1 MAGNPMQRK
10 STGSF
15 ILGMVVMLL
24 IAAVVV
30 GLLYMKIKN
39 LQSKLQEY
47 QANEVTSDI
56 FVLNQDV
63 KAGQV
68 LESSMFSKKKIATAM
83 IPANATNDIIST
95 LGSYSLRDTSGNRIY
110 VGKEEK
116 NGTSYYFVKIN
127 NTDCKIYITNDQGKE
142 EVATNLTA
150 EDKAYYYE
158 GNNNNANNRR
168 DITVATNAVVAKV
181 AMTTNTVITSSL
193 VVRTDE
199 VQTNDVR
206 TQEYN
211 MLVLPTELAPED
223 YVDVRLMLPN
233 GQDFIVVSKKRV
245 SIPQTSDGTY
255 MADTITM
262 NLAEDE
268 TISMSSA
275 IVEAYKIN
283 GSKLY
288 VTKYTDPGI
297 QEKSIET
304 FIPTQE
310 IADLINSDPNIVA
323 TAREALK
330 ARYTQGLK
338 NVNTIKNGLE
348 RNDENVKTKTD
359 ESIQTTQQNRKQYL
373 ESLAVPAT
381 TSTSTTSTTNTTTK

>member
-1 MAGNPMQRK
+1 MTGNPMQRK

-24 IAAVVV
+24 IAVVVV
-30 GLLYMKIKN
+30 GLLYMKMKN
-39 LQSKLQEY
+39 LQDKLQKYE
-47 QANEVTSDI
+47 ANESTAKI
-56 FVLNQDV
+56 YVLNQDV

-68 LESSMFSKKKIATAM
+68 LESSMFSEKQIAKAM
-83 IPANATNDIIST
+83 IPENATTNIVST
-95 LGSYSLRDTSGNRIY
+95 LSSYSLRDTSGNRIY
-110 VGKEEK
+110 VGTDEK
-116 NGTSYYFVKIN
+116 NGGKYYFVKIN
-127 NTDCKIYITNDQGKE
+127 NTDCKIYIANDQGKE

-150 EDKAYYYE
+150 EDKAFYYE
-158 GNNNNANNRR
+158 GNNNNASNRR
-168 DITVATNAVVAKV
+168 DITVATDAVIAKV
-181 AMTTNTVITSSL
+181 AMTANTVITSSL

-211 MLVLPTELAPED
+211 MLVLPTELGPED

-245 SIPQTSDGTY
+245 GIPQTSDGTY

-268 TISMSSA
+268 TISMSAA

-283 GSKLY
+283 GSKIY

-310 IADLINSDPNIVA
+310 IAELINSDPNIVT

-330 ARYTQGLK
+330 ARYTTGLK
-338 NVNTIKNGLE
+338 NVNSVKNGLE
-348 RNDENVKTKTD
+348 RNDENVKTKID

-373 ESLAVPAT
+373 ESLTTPAT
-381 TSTSTTSTTNTTTK
+381 TSTTK

>member
-1 MAGNPMQRK
+1 MKIKEEFIMAGNPMQRK

-24 IAAVVV
+24 IAAVAV
-30 GLLYMKIKN
+30 GLLYMKMKN
-39 LQSKLQEY
+39 LQDKLQKYE
-47 QANEVTSDI
+47 ANESTAKI
-56 FVLNQDV
+56 YVLNQDV

-68 LESSMFSKKKIATAM
+68 LESSMFSEKQIAKAM
-83 IPANATNDIIST
+83 IPENATTNIVST
-95 LGSYSLRDTSGNRIY
+95 LSSYSLRDTSGNRIY
-110 VGKEEK
+110 VGTDEK
-116 NGTSYYFVKIN
+116 NKEKYYFVKIN
-127 NTDCKIYITNDQGKE
+127 NTDCKIYIANDQGKE

-150 EDKAYYYE
+150 EDKAFYYE
-158 GNNNNANNRR
+158 GNNNNASNRR
-168 DITVATNAVVAKV
+168 DITVATDAVIAKV
-181 AMTTNTVITSSL
+181 AMTANTVITSSL

-211 MLVLPTELAPED
+211 MLVLPTELGPED

-245 SIPQTSDGTY
+245 GIPQTSDGTY

-268 TISMSSA
+268 TISMSAA

-283 GSKLY
+283 GSKIY

-310 IADLINSDPNIVA
+310 IAELINSDPNIVT

-330 ARYTQGLK
+330 ARYTTGLK
-338 NVNTIKNGLE
+338 NVNSVKNGLE
-348 RNDENVKTKTD
+348 RNDENVKTKID

-373 ESLAVPAT
+373 ESLTTPAT
-381 TSTSTTSTTNTTTK
+381 TSTTK

>member
-1 MAGNPMQRK
+1 MTGNPMQRK

-24 IAAVVV
+24 IAVVVV
-30 GLLYMKIKN
+30 GLLYMKMKN
-39 LQSKLQEY
+39 LQDKLQKYE
-47 QANEVTSDI
+47 ANESTAKI
-56 FVLNQDV
+56 YVLNQDV

-68 LESSMFSKKKIATAM
+68 LESSMFSEKQIAKAM
-83 IPANATNDIIST
+83 IPENATTNIVST
-95 LGSYSLRDTSGNRIY
+95 LSSYSLRDTSGNRIY
-110 VGKEEK
+110 VGTDEK
-116 NGTSYYFVKIN
+116 NGGKYYFVKIN
-127 NTDCKIYITNDQGKE
+127 NTDWKIYIANDQGKE

-150 EDKAYYYE
+150 EDKAFYYE
-158 GNNNNANNRR
+158 GNNNNASNRR
-168 DITVATNAVVAKV
+168 DITVATDAVIAKV
-181 AMTTNTVITSSL
+181 AMTANTVITSSL

-211 MLVLPTELAPED
+211 MLVLPTELGPED

-245 SIPQTSDGTY
+245 GIPQTSDGTY

-268 TISMSSA
+268 TISMSAA

-283 GSKLY
+283 GSKIY

-310 IADLINSDPNIVA
+310 IAELINSDPNIVT

-330 ARYTQGLK
+330 ARYTTGLK
-338 NVNTIKNGLE
+338 NVNSVKNGLE

-373 ESLAVPAT
+373 ESLTTPAT
-381 TSTSTTSTTNTTTK
+381 TSTTSTTK

>member
-1 MAGNPMQRK
+1 MTGNPMQRK

-24 IAAVVV
+24 I
-30 GLLYMKIKN
+30 YMKMKN
-39 LQSKLQEY
+39 LQDKLQKYE
-47 QANEVTSDI
+47 ANESTAKI
-56 FVLNQDV
+56 YVLNQDV

-68 LESSMFSKKKIATAM
+68 LESSMFSEKQIAKAM
-83 IPANATNDIIST
+83 IPENATTNIVST
-95 LGSYSLRDTSGNRIY
+95 LSSYSLRDTSGNRIY
-110 VGKEEK
+110 VGTDEK
-116 NGTSYYFVKIN
+116 NGGKYYFVKIN
-127 NTDCKIYITNDQGKE
+127 NTDCKIYIANDQGKE

-150 EDKAYYYE
+150 EDKAFYYE
-158 GNNNNANNRR
+158 GNNNNASNRR
-168 DITVATNAVVAKV
+168 DITVATDAVIAKV
-181 AMTTNTVITSSL
+181 AMTANTVITSSL

-211 MLVLPTELAPED
+211 MLVLPTELGPED

-245 SIPQTSDGTY
+245 GIPQTSDGTY

-268 TISMSSA
+268 TISMSAA

-283 GSKLY
+283 GSKIY

-310 IADLINSDPNIVA
+310 IAELINSDPNIVT

-330 ARYTQGLK
+330 ARYTTGLK
-338 NVNTIKNGLE
+338 NVNSVKNGLE
-348 RNDENVKTKTD
+348 RNDENVKTKID

-373 ESLAVPAT
+373 ESLTTPAT
-381 TSTSTTSTTNTTTK
+381 TSTTSTTK

>member
-1 MAGNPMQRK
+1 MTGNPMQRK

-24 IAAVVV
+24 IAVVAV
-30 GLLYMKIKN
+30 GLLYMKMKN
-39 LQSKLQEY
+39 LQDKLQKYE
-47 QANEVTSDI
+47 ANESTANI
-56 FVLNQDV
+56 YVLNQDV

-68 LESSMFSKKKIATAM
+68 LESSMFSEKQIAKAM
-83 IPANATNDIIST
+83 IPENATTNIVST
-95 LGSYSLRDTSGNRIY
+95 LSSYSLRDTSGNRIY
-110 VGKEEK
+110 VGNDEK
-116 NGTSYYFVKIN
+116 NGGKYYFVKIN
-127 NTDCKIYITNDQGKE
+127 NTDCKIYIANDQGKE

-150 EDKAYYYE
+150 EDKAFYYE
-158 GNNNNANNRR
+158 GNNNNASNRR
-168 DITVATNAVVAKV
+168 DITVATDAVIAKV
-181 AMTTNTVITSSL
+181 AMTANTVITSSL

-211 MLVLPTELAPED
+211 MLVLPTELGPED

-245 SIPQTSDGTY
+245 GIPQTSDGTY

-268 TISMSSA
+268 TISMSAA

-283 GSKLY
+283 GSKIY

-310 IADLINSDPNIVA
+310 IAELINSDPNIVT

-330 ARYTQGLK
+330 ARYTTGLK
-338 NVNTIKNGLE
+338 NVNSVKNGLE
-348 RNDENVKTKTD
+348 RNDENVKTKID

-373 ESLAVPAT
+373 ESLTTPAT
-381 TSTSTTSTTNTTTK
+381 TSTTK

>member
-1 MAGNPMQRK
+1 
-10 STGSF
+10 
-15 ILGMVVMLL
+15 
-24 IAAVVV
+24 
-30 GLLYMKIKN
+30 
-39 LQSKLQEY
+39 
-47 QANEVTSDI
+47 
-56 FVLNQDV
+56 
-63 KAGQV
+63 
-68 LESSMFSKKKIATAM
+68 M
-83 IPANATNDIIST
+83 IPENATTNIVST
-95 LGSYSLRDTSGNRIY
+95 LSSYSLRDTSGNRIY
-110 VGKEEK
+110 VGTDEK
-116 NGTSYYFVKIN
+116 NKEKYYFVKIN
-127 NTDCKIYITNDQGKE
+127 NTDCKIYIANDQGKE

-150 EDKAYYYE
+150 EDKAFYYE
-158 GNNNNANNRR
+158 GNNNNASNRR
-168 DITVATNAVVAKV
+168 DITVATDAVIAKV
-181 AMTTNTVITSSL
+181 AMTANTVITSSL

-211 MLVLPTELAPED
+211 MLVLPTELGPED

-245 SIPQTSDGTY
+245 GIPQTSDGTY

-268 TISMSSA
+268 TISMSAA

-283 GSKLY
+283 GSKIY

-310 IADLINSDPNIVA
+310 IAELINSDPNIVT

-330 ARYTQGLK
+330 ARYTTGLK
-338 NVNTIKNGLE
+338 NVNSVKNGLE
-348 RNDENVKTKTD
+348 RNDENVKTKID

-373 ESLAVPAT
+373 ESLTTPAT
-381 TSTSTTSTTNTTTK
+381 TSTTK

>member
-24 IAAVVV
+24 IAAVAV
-30 GLLYMKIKN
+30 GLLYMKMKN
-39 LQSKLQEY
+39 LQDKLQKYE
-47 QANEVTSDI
+47 ANESTAKI
-56 FVLNQDV
+56 YVLNQDV

-68 LESSMFSKKKIATAM
+68 LESSMFSEKQIAKAM
-83 IPANATNDIIST
+83 IPENATTNIVST
-95 LGSYSLRDTSGNRIY
+95 LSSYSLRDTSGNRIY
-110 VGKEEK
+110 VGTDEK
-116 NGTSYYFVKIN
+116 NKEKYYFVKIN
-127 NTDCKIYITNDQGKE
+127 NTDCKIYIANDQGKE

-150 EDKAYYYE
+150 EDKAFYYE
-158 GNNNNANNRR
+158 GNNNNASNRR
-168 DITVATNAVVAKV
+168 YITVATDAVIAKV
-181 AMTTNTVITSSL
+181 AMTANTVITSSL

-211 MLVLPTELAPED
+211 MLVLPTELGPED

-245 SIPQTSDGTY
+245 GIPQTSDGTY

-268 TISMSSA
+268 TISMSAA

-283 GSKLY
+283 GSKIY

-310 IADLINSDPNIVA
+310 IAELINSDPNIVT

-330 ARYTQGLK
+330 ARYTTGLK
-338 NVNTIKNGLE
+338 NVNSVKNGLE
-348 RNDENVKTKTD
+348 RNDENVKTKID

-373 ESLAVPAT
+373 ESLTTPAT
-381 TSTSTTSTTNTTTK
+381 TSTTK

>member
-1 MAGNPMQRK
+1 MTGNPMQRK

-24 IAAVVV
+24 IAVVVV
-30 GLLYMKIKN
+30 GLLYMRMKN
-39 LQSKLQEY
+39 LQDKLQKYE
-47 QANEVTSDI
+47 ANESTAKI
-56 FVLNQDV
+56 YVLNQDV

-68 LESSMFSKKKIATAM
+68 LESSMFSEKQIAKAM
-83 IPANATNDIIST
+83 IPENATTNIVST
-95 LGSYSLRDTSGNRIY
+95 LSSYSLRDTSGNRIY
-110 VGKEEK
+110 VGTDEK
-116 NGTSYYFVKIN
+116 NGGKYYFVKIN
-127 NTDCKIYITNDQGKE
+127 NTDCKIYIANDQGKE

-150 EDKAYYYE
+150 EDKAFYYE
-158 GNNNNANNRR
+158 GNNNNASNRR
-168 DITVATNAVVAKV
+168 DITVATDAVIAKV
-181 AMTTNTVITSSL
+181 AMTANTVITSSL

-211 MLVLPTELAPED
+211 MLVLPTELGPED

-245 SIPQTSDGTY
+245 GIPQTSDGTY
-255 MADTITM
+255 MTDTITM

-268 TISMSSA
+268 TISMSAA

-283 GSKLY
+283 GSKIY

-310 IADLINSDPNIVA
+310 IAELINSDPNIVT

-330 ARYTQGLK
+330 ARYTTGLK
-338 NVNTIKNGLE
+338 NVNSVKNGLE

-373 ESLAVPAT
+373 ESLTTPAT
-381 TSTSTTSTTNTTTK
+381 TSTTSTTSTTK

>member
-24 IAAVVV
+24 IAAVAV
-30 GLLYMKIKN
+30 GLLYMKMKN
-39 LQSKLQEY
+39 LQDKLQKYE
-47 QANEVTSDI
+47 ANESTAKI
-56 FVLNQDV
+56 YVLNQDV

-68 LESSMFSKKKIATAM
+68 LESSMFSEKQIAKAM
-83 IPANATNDIIST
+83 IPENATTNIVST
-95 LGSYSLRDTSGNRIY
+95 LSSYSLRDTSGNRIY
-110 VGKEEK
+110 VGTDEK
-116 NGTSYYFVKIN
+116 NKEKYYFVKIN
-127 NTDCKIYITNDQGKE
+127 NTDCKIYIAKDQGKE

-168 DITVATNAVVAKV
+168 DITVATDAVVAKV
-181 AMTTNTVITSSL
+181 AMTANTVITSSL

-211 MLVLPTELAPED
+211 MLVLPTELGPED

-245 SIPQTSDGTY
+245 GIPQTSDGTY

-268 TISMSSA
+268 TISMSAA

-283 GSKLY
+283 GSKIY

-304 FIPTQE
+304 FIPKKE
-310 IADLINSDPNIVA
+310 IAELINSDPNVVT
-323 TAREALK
+323 TARKALK
-330 ARYTQGLK
+330 ARYTTDLT
-338 NVNTIKNGLE
+338 NVNTVKNGLE
-348 RNDENVKTKTD
+348 KNDENVKTKTD

-373 ESLAVPAT
+373 ESLTTPAT
-381 TSTSTTSTTNTTTK
+381 TSTTK

>member
-1 MAGNPMQRK
+1 MTGNPMQRK

-24 IAAVVV
+24 IAVVVV
-30 GLLYMKIKN
+30 GLLYMKMKN
-39 LQSKLQEY
+39 LQDKLQKYE
-47 QANEVTSDI
+47 ANESTAKI
-56 FVLNQDV
+56 YVLNQDV

-68 LESSMFSKKKIATAM
+68 LESSMFSEKQIAKAM
-83 IPANATNDIIST
+83 IPENATTNIVST
-95 LGSYSLRDTSGNRIY
+95 LSSYSLRDTSGNRIY
-110 VGKEEK
+110 VGTDEK
-116 NGTSYYFVKIN
+116 NGGKYYFVKIN
-127 NTDCKIYITNDQGKE
+127 NTDCKIYIANDQGKE

-150 EDKAYYYE
+150 EDKAFYYE
-158 GNNNNANNRR
+158 GNNNNASNRR
-168 DITVATNAVVAKV
+168 DITVATDAVIAKV
-181 AMTTNTVITSSL
+181 AMTANTVITSSL

-211 MLVLPTELAPED
+211 MLVLPTELGPED

-245 SIPQTSDGTY
+245 GIPQTSDGTY

-268 TISMSSA
+268 TISMSAA

-283 GSKLY
+283 GSKIY

-310 IADLINSDPNIVA
+310 IAELINSDPNIVT

-330 ARYTQGLK
+330 ARYTTGLK
-338 NVNTIKNGLE
+338 NVNSVKNGLE

-373 ESLAVPAT
+373 ESLTTPAT
-381 TSTSTTSTTNTTTK
+381 TSTTSTTSTTK

>member
-24 IAAVVV
+24 IAAVAV
-30 GLLYMKIKN
+30 GLLYMKMKN
-39 LQSKLQEY
+39 LQDKLQKYE
-47 QANEVTSDI
+47 ANESTAKI
-56 FVLNQDV
+56 YVLNQDV

-68 LESSMFSKKKIATAM
+68 LESSMFSEKQIAKAM
-83 IPANATNDIIST
+83 IPENATTNIVST
-95 LGSYSLRDTSGNRIY
+95 LSSYSLRDTSGNRIY
-110 VGKEEK
+110 VGTDEK
-116 NGTSYYFVKIN
+116 NGGKYYFVKIN
-127 NTDCKIYITNDQGKE
+127 NTDCKIYIANDQGKE

-150 EDKAYYYE
+150 EDKAFYYE
-158 GNNNNANNRR
+158 GNNNNASNRR
-168 DITVATNAVVAKV
+168 DITVATDAVIAKV
-181 AMTTNTVITSSL
+181 AMTANTVITSSL

-211 MLVLPTELAPED
+211 MLVLPTELGPED

-245 SIPQTSDGTY
+245 GIPQTSDGTY

-268 TISMSSA
+268 TISMSAA

-283 GSKLY
+283 GSKIY

-310 IADLINSDPNIVA
+310 IAELINSDPNIVT

-330 ARYTQGLK
+330 ARYTTGLK
-338 NVNTIKNGLE
+338 NVNSVKNGLE
-348 RNDENVKTKTD
+348 RNDENVKTKID

-373 ESLAVPAT
+373 ESLTTPAT
-381 TSTSTTSTTNTTTK
+381 TSTTSTTK

>member
-24 IAAVVV
+24 IAVAAV
-30 GLLYMKIKN
+30 GFLCMKMK
-39 LQSKLQEY
+39 KLQDKLQKYE
-47 QANEVTSDI
+47 ANESTAKI
-56 FVLNQDV
+56 YVLNQDV

-68 LESSMFSKKKIATAM
+68 LESSMFSEKQIAKAM
-83 IPANATNDIIST
+83 IPENATTNIVST
-95 LGSYSLRDTSGNRIY
+95 LSSYSLRDTSGNRIY
-110 VGKEEK
+110 VGNDEK
-116 NGTSYYFVKIN
+116 NGGKYYFVKIN
-127 NTDCKIYITNDQGKE
+127 NTDCKIYIANDQGKE

-158 GNNNNANNRR
+158 GNNNNASNRR
-168 DITVATNAVVAKV
+168 DITVATDAVVAKV
-181 AMTTNTVITSSL
+181 AMTANTVITSSL

-245 SIPQTSDGTY
+245 GIPQTSDGTY

-268 TISMSSA
+268 TISMSAA

-283 GSKLY
+283 GSKIY

-304 FIPTQE
+304 FIPTKE
-310 IADLINSDPNIVA
+310 IAELINSDPNVVT
-323 TAREALK
+323 TARKALK
-330 ARYTQGLK
+330 ARYTTDLT
-338 NVNTIKNGLE
+338 NVNTVKNGLE
-348 RNDENVKTKTD
+348 KNDENVKTKTD

-373 ESLAVPAT
+373 ESLTTPAT
-381 TSTSTTSTTNTTTK
+381 TSTTK

>member
-1 MAGNPMQRK
+1 MTGNPMQRK

-15 ILGMVVMLL
+15 ILGLVVMLL
-24 IAAVVV
+24 IAVVVV
-30 GLLYMKIKN
+30 GLLYMKMKN
-39 LQSKLQEY
+39 LQDKLQKYE
-47 QANEVTSDI
+47 ANESTAKI
-56 FVLNQDV
+56 YVLNQDV

-68 LESSMFSKKKIATAM
+68 LESSMFSEKQIAKAM
-83 IPANATNDIIST
+83 IPENATTNIVST
-95 LGSYSLRDTSGNRIY
+95 LSSYSLRDTSGNRIY
-110 VGKEEK
+110 VGTDEK
-116 NGTSYYFVKIN
+116 NGGKYYFVKIN
-127 NTDCKIYITNDQGKE
+127 NTDCKIYIANDQGKE

-150 EDKAYYYE
+150 EDKAFYYE
-158 GNNNNANNRR
+158 GNNNNASNRR
-168 DITVATNAVVAKV
+168 DITVATDAVIAKV
-181 AMTTNTVITSSL
+181 AMTANTVITSSL

-211 MLVLPTELAPED
+211 MLVLPTELGPED

-245 SIPQTSDGTY
+245 GIPQTSDGTY

-268 TISMSSA
+268 TISMSAA

-283 GSKLY
+283 GSKIY

-310 IADLINSDPNIVA
+310 IAELINSDPNIVT

-330 ARYTQGLK
+330 ARYTTGLK
-338 NVNTIKNGLE
+338 NVNSVKNGLE

-373 ESLAVPAT
+373 ESLTTPAT
-381 TSTSTTSTTNTTTK
+381 TSTTSTTK

>member
-24 IAAVVV
+24 IAAVAV
-30 GLLYMKIKN
+30 GLLYMKMKN
-39 LQSKLQEY
+39 LQDKLQKYE
-47 QANEVTSDI
+47 ANESTAKI
-56 FVLNQDV
+56 YVLNQDV

-68 LESSMFSKKKIATAM
+68 LESSMFSEKQIAKAM
-83 IPANATNDIIST
+83 IPENATTNIVST
-95 LGSYSLRDTSGNRIY
+95 LSSYSLRDTSGNRIY
-110 VGKEEK
+110 VGTDEK
-116 NGTSYYFVKIN
+116 NGGKYYFVKIN
-127 NTDCKIYITNDQGKE
+127 NTDCKIYIAKDQGKE

-158 GNNNNANNRR
+158 GNNNNASNRR
-168 DITVATNAVVAKV
+168 DITVATDAVVAKV
-181 AMTTNTVITSSL
+181 AMTANTVITSSL

-245 SIPQTSDGTY
+245 GIPQTSDGTY

-268 TISMSSA
+268 TISMSAA

-283 GSKLY
+283 GSKIY

-310 IADLINSDPNIVA
+310 IAELINSDPNVVT
-323 TAREALK
+323 TARKALK
-330 ARYTQGLK
+330 ARNTKDLT
-338 NVNTIKNGLE
+338 NVNTVKNGLE

-381 TSTSTTSTTNTTTK
+381 TSTTSTTK

>member
-1 MAGNPMQRK
+1 MTGNPMQRK

-24 IAAVVV
+24 IAVVVV
-30 GLLYMKIKN
+30 GLLYMKMKN
-39 LQSKLQEY
+39 LQDKLQKYE
-47 QANEVTSDI
+47 ANESTANI
-56 FVLNQDV
+56 YVLNQDV

-68 LESSMFSKKKIATAM
+68 LESSMFSEKQIAKAM
-83 IPANATNDIIST
+83 IPENATTNIVST
-95 LGSYSLRDTSGNRIY
+95 LSSYSLRDTSGNRIY
-110 VGKEEK
+110 VGTDEK
-116 NGTSYYFVKIN
+116 NGGKYYFVKIN
-127 NTDCKIYITNDQGKE
+127 NTDCKIYIANDQGKE

-150 EDKAYYYE
+150 EDKAFYYE
-158 GNNNNANNRR
+158 GNNNNASNRR
-168 DITVATNAVVAKV
+168 DITVATDAVIAKV
-181 AMTTNTVITSSL
+181 AMTANTVITSSL

-211 MLVLPTELAPED
+211 MLVLPTELGPED

-245 SIPQTSDGTY
+245 GIPQTSDGTY

-268 TISMSSA
+268 TISMSAA

-283 GSKLY
+283 GSKIY

-310 IADLINSDPNIVA
+310 IAELINSDPNIVT

-330 ARYTQGLK
+330 ARYTTGLK
-338 NVNTIKNGLE
+338 NVNSVKNGLE
-348 RNDENVKTKTD
+348 RNDENVKTKID

-373 ESLAVPAT
+373 ESLTTPAT
-381 TSTSTTSTTNTTTK
+381 TSTTSTTK

>member
-24 IAAVVV
+24 IAAVAV
-30 GLLYMKIKN
+30 GLLYMKMKN
-39 LQSKLQEY
+39 LQDKLQKYE
-47 QANEVTSDI
+47 ANESTAKI
-56 FVLNQDV
+56 YVLNQDV

-68 LESSMFSKKKIATAM
+68 LESSMFSEKQIAKAM
-83 IPANATNDIIST
+83 IPENATTNIVST
-95 LGSYSLRDTSGNRIY
+95 LSSYSLRDTSGNRIY
-110 VGKEEK
+110 VGNDEK
-116 NGTSYYFVKIN
+116 NGGKYYFVKIN
-127 NTDCKIYITNDQGKE
+127 NTDCKIYIAKDQGKE

-168 DITVATNAVVAKV
+168 DITVATDAVVAKV
-181 AMTTNTVITSSL
+181 AMTANTVITSSL

-211 MLVLPTELAPED
+211 MLVLPTELGPED

-245 SIPQTSDGTY
+245 GIPQTSDGTY

-268 TISMSSA
+268 TISMSAA

-283 GSKLY
+283 GSKIY

-304 FIPTQE
+304 FIPTKE
-310 IADLINSDPNIVA
+310 IAELINSDPNVVT
-323 TAREALK
+323 TARKALK
-330 ARYTQGLK
+330 ARYTTDLT
-338 NVNTIKNGLE
+338 NVNTVKNGLE
-348 RNDENVKTKTD
+348 KNDENVKTKTD

-373 ESLAVPAT
+373 ESLTTPAT
-381 TSTSTTSTTNTTTK
+381 TSTTK

>member
-1 MAGNPMQRK
+1 MTGNPMQRK

-24 IAAVVV
+24 IAVVAV
-30 GLLYMKIKN
+30 GLLYMKMKN
-39 LQSKLQEY
+39 LQDKLQKYE
-47 QANEVTSDI
+47 ANESTANI
-56 FVLNQDV
+56 YVLNQDV

-68 LESSMFSKKKIATAM
+68 LESSMFSEKQIAKAM
-83 IPANATNDIIST
+83 IPENATTNIVST
-95 LGSYSLRDTSGNRIY
+95 LSSYSLRDTSGNRIY
-110 VGKEEK
+110 VGNDEK
-116 NGTSYYFVKIN
+116 NGGKYYFVKIN
-127 NTDCKIYITNDQGKE
+127 NTDCKIYIANDQGKE

-150 EDKAYYYE
+150 EDKAFYYE
-158 GNNNNANNRR
+158 GNNNNASNRR
-168 DITVATNAVVAKV
+168 DITVATDAVIAKV
-181 AMTTNTVITSSL
+181 AMTANTVITSSL

-211 MLVLPTELAPED
+211 MLVLPTELGPED

-245 SIPQTSDGTY
+245 GIPQTSDGTY

-268 TISMSSA
+268 TISMSAA

-283 GSKLY
+283 GSKIY

-310 IADLINSDPNIVA
+310 IAELINSDPNIVT

-330 ARYTQGLK
+330 ARYTTGLK
-338 NVNTIKNGLE
+338 NVNSVKNGLE

-373 ESLAVPAT
+373 ESLTTPAT
-381 TSTSTTSTTNTTTK
+381 TSTTSTTK

>member
-24 IAAVVV
+24 IAAVAV
-30 GLLYMKIKN
+30 GLLYMKMKKI
-39 LQSKLQEY
+39 QDKLQKYE
-47 QANEVTSDI
+47 ANESTAKI
-56 FVLNQDV
+56 YVLNQDV

-68 LESSMFSKKKIATAM
+68 LESSMFSEKQIEKAM
-83 IPANATNDIIST
+83 IPENATTNIVST
-95 LGSYSLRDTSGNRIY
+95 LSSYSLRDTSGNRIY
-110 VGKEEK
+110 VGTDEK
-116 NGTSYYFVKIN
+116 NKEKYYFVKIN
-127 NTDCKIYITNDQGKE
+127 NTDCKIYIANDQGKE

-150 EDKAYYYE
+150 EDKAFYYE
-158 GNNNNANNRR
+158 GNNNNASNRR
-168 DITVATNAVVAKV
+168 DITVATDAVIAKV
-181 AMTTNTVITSSL
+181 AMTANTVITSSL

-211 MLVLPTELAPED
+211 MLVLPTELGPED

-245 SIPQTSDGTY
+245 GIPQTSDGTY

-268 TISMSSA
+268 TISMSAA

-283 GSKLY
+283 GSKIY

-310 IADLINSDPNIVA
+310 IAELINSDPNIVT

-330 ARYTQGLK
+330 ARYTTGLK
-338 NVNTIKNGLE
+338 NVNSVKNGLE
-348 RNDENVKTKTD
+348 RNDENVKTKID

-373 ESLAVPAT
+373 ESLTTPAT
-381 TSTSTTSTTNTTTK
+381 TSTTK

>member
-1 MAGNPMQRK
+1 MTGNPMQRK

-24 IAAVVV
+24 IAAVAV
-30 GLLYMKIKN
+30 GLLYMKMKN
-39 LQSKLQEY
+39 LQDKLQKYE
-47 QANEVTSDI
+47 ANESTANI
-56 FVLNQDV
+56 YVLNQDV

-68 LESSMFSKKKIATAM
+68 LESSMFSEKQIAKAM
-83 IPANATNDIIST
+83 IPENATTNIVST
-95 LGSYSLRDTSGNRIY
+95 LSSYSLRDTSGNRIY
-110 VGKEEK
+110 VGNDEK
-116 NGTSYYFVKIN
+116 NGGKYYFVKIN
-127 NTDCKIYITNDQGKE
+127 NTDCKIYIANDQGKE

-150 EDKAYYYE
+150 EDKAFYYE
-158 GNNNNANNRR
+158 GNNNNASNRR
-168 DITVATNAVVAKV
+168 DITVATDAVIAKV
-181 AMTTNTVITSSL
+181 AMTANTVITSSL

-211 MLVLPTELAPED
+211 MLALPTELGPED

-245 SIPQTSDGTY
+245 GIPQTSDGTY

-268 TISMSSA
+268 TISMSAA

-283 GSKLY
+283 GSKIY

-310 IADLINSDPNIVA
+310 IAELINSDPNIVT

-330 ARYTQGLK
+330 ARYTTGLK
-338 NVNTIKNGLE
+338 NVNSVKNGLE
-348 RNDENVKTKTD
+348 RNDENVKTKID

-373 ESLAVPAT
+373 ESLTTPAT
-381 TSTSTTSTTNTTTK
+381 TSTTK

>member
-1 MAGNPMQRK
+1 MTGNPMQRK

-24 IAAVVV
+24 IAVVVV
-30 GLLYMKIKN
+30 GLYMKMKN
-39 LQSKLQEY
+39 LQDKLQKYE
-47 QANEVTSDI
+47 ANESTAKI
-56 FVLNQDV
+56 YVLNQDV

-68 LESSMFSKKKIATAM
+68 LESSMFSEKQIAKAM
-83 IPANATNDIIST
+83 IPENATTNIVST
-95 LGSYSLRDTSGNRIY
+95 LSSYSLRDTSGNRIY
-110 VGKEEK
+110 VGTDEK
-116 NGTSYYFVKIN
+116 NGGKYYFVKIN
-127 NTDCKIYITNDQGKE
+127 NTDCKIYIANDQGKE

-150 EDKAYYYE
+150 EDKAFYYE
-158 GNNNNANNRR
+158 GNNNNASNRR
-168 DITVATNAVVAKV
+168 DITVATDAVIAKV
-181 AMTTNTVITSSL
+181 AMTANTVITSSL

-211 MLVLPTELAPED
+211 MLVLPTELGPED

-245 SIPQTSDGTY
+245 GIPQTSDGTY

-268 TISMSSA
+268 TISMSAA

-283 GSKLY
+283 GSKIY

-310 IADLINSDPNIVA
+310 IAELINSDPNIVT

-330 ARYTQGLK
+330 ARYTTGLK
-338 NVNTIKNGLE
+338 NVNSVKNGLE

-373 ESLAVPAT
+373 ESLTTPAT
-381 TSTSTTSTTNTTTK
+381 TSTTSTTK

>member
-1 MAGNPMQRK
+1 MTGNPMQRK

-24 IAAVVV
+24 IAAVAV
-30 GLLYMKIKN
+30 GLLYMKMKN
-39 LQSKLQEY
+39 LQDKLQKYE
-47 QANEVTSDI
+47 ANESTANI
-56 FVLNQDV
+56 YVLNQDV

-68 LESSMFSKKKIATAM
+68 LESSMFSEKQIAKAM
-83 IPANATNDIIST
+83 IPENATTNIVST
-95 LGSYSLRDTSGNRIY
+95 LSSYSLRDTSGNRIY
-110 VGKEEK
+110 VGNDEK
-116 NGTSYYFVKIN
+116 NGGKYYFVKIN
-127 NTDCKIYITNDQGKE
+127 NTDCKIYIANDQGKE

-150 EDKAYYYE
+150 EDKAFYYE
-158 GNNNNANNRR
+158 GNNNNASNRR
-168 DITVATNAVVAKV
+168 DITVATDAVIAKV
-181 AMTTNTVITSSL
+181 AMTANTVITSSL

-211 MLVLPTELAPED
+211 MLVLPTELGPED

-245 SIPQTSDGTY
+245 GIPQTSDGTY

-268 TISMSSA
+268 TISMSAA

-283 GSKLY
+283 GSKIY

-310 IADLINSDPNIVA
+310 IAELINSDPNIVT

-330 ARYTQGLK
+330 ARYTTGLK
-338 NVNTIKNGLE
+338 NVNSVKNGLE

-373 ESLAVPAT
+373 ESLTTPAT
-381 TSTSTTSTTNTTTK
+381 TSTTK

>member
-24 IAAVVV
+24 IAVVAV
-30 GLLYMKIKN
+30 GLLYMKMKN
-39 LQSKLQEY
+39 LQDKLQKYE
-47 QANEVTSDI
+47 ANESTAKI
-56 FVLNQDV
+56 YVLNQDV

-68 LESSMFSKKKIATAM
+68 LESSMFSEKQIAKAM
-83 IPANATNDIIST
+83 IPENATTNIVST
-95 LGSYSLRDTSGNRIY
+95 LSSYSLRDTSGNRIY
-110 VGKEEK
+110 VGTDEK
-116 NGTSYYFVKIN
+116 NGGKYYFVKIN
-127 NTDCKIYITNDQGKE
+127 NTDCKIYIANDQGKE

-150 EDKAYYYE
+150 EDKAFYYE
-158 GNNNNANNRR
+158 GNNNNASNRR
-168 DITVATNAVVAKV
+168 DITVATDAVIAKV
-181 AMTTNTVITSSL
+181 AMTANTVITSSL

-211 MLVLPTELAPED
+211 MLVLPTELGPED

-245 SIPQTSDGTY
+245 GIPQTSDGTY

-268 TISMSSA
+268 TISMSAA

-283 GSKLY
+283 GSKIY

-310 IADLINSDPNIVA
+310 IAELINSDPNIVT

-330 ARYTQGLK
+330 ARYTTGLK
-338 NVNTIKNGLE
+338 NVNSVKNGLE

-373 ESLAVPAT
+373 ESLTTPAT
-381 TSTSTTSTTNTTTK
+381 TSTTSTTK

>member
-1 MAGNPMQRK
+1 MTGNPMQRK

-24 IAAVVV
+24 IAVVVV
-30 GLLYMKIKN
+30 GLLYMKMKN
-39 LQSKLQEY
+39 LQDKLQKYE
-47 QANEVTSDI
+47 ANESTAKI
-56 FVLNQDV
+56 YVLNQDV

-68 LESSMFSKKKIATAM
+68 LESSMFSEKQIAKAM
-83 IPANATNDIIST
+83 IPENATTNIVST
-95 LGSYSLRDTSGNRIY
+95 LSSYSLRDTSGNRIY
-110 VGKEEK
+110 VGTDEK
-116 NGTSYYFVKIN
+116 NGGKYYFVKIN
-127 NTDCKIYITNDQGKE
+127 NTDCKIYIANDQGKE

-150 EDKAYYYE
+150 EDKAFYYE
-158 GNNNNANNRR
+158 GNNNNASNRR
-168 DITVATNAVVAKV
+168 DITVATDAVIAKV
-181 AMTTNTVITSSL
+181 AMTANTVITSSL

-211 MLVLPTELAPED
+211 MLVLPTELGPED

-245 SIPQTSDGTY
+245 GIPQTSDGTY

-268 TISMSSA
+268 TISMSAA

-283 GSKLY
+283 GSKIY

-310 IADLINSDPNIVA
+310 IAELINSDPNIVT

-330 ARYTQGLK
+330 ARYTTGLK
-338 NVNTIKNGLE
+338 NVNSVKNGLE

-373 ESLAVPAT
+373 ESLTTPAT
-381 TSTSTTSTTNTTTK
+381 TSKTSTTSTTK

>member
-1 MAGNPMQRK
+1 MTGNPMQRK

-24 IAAVVV
+24 IAVVVV
-30 GLLYMKIKN
+30 GLLYMKMKN
-39 LQSKLQEY
+39 LQDKLQKYE
-47 QANEVTSDI
+47 ANESTANI
-56 FVLNQDV
+56 YVLNQDV

-68 LESSMFSKKKIATAM
+68 LESSMFSEKQIAKAM
-83 IPANATNDIIST
+83 IPENATTNIVST
-95 LGSYSLRDTSGNRIY
+95 LSSYSLRDTSGNRIY
-110 VGKEEK
+110 VGTDEK
-116 NGTSYYFVKIN
+116 NGGKYYFVKIN
-127 NTDCKIYITNDQGKE
+127 NTDCKIYIANDQGKE

-150 EDKAYYYE
+150 EDKAFYYE
-158 GNNNNANNRR
+158 GNNNNASNRR
-168 DITVATNAVVAKV
+168 DITVATDAVIAKV
-181 AMTTNTVITSSL
+181 AMTANTVITSSL

-211 MLVLPTELAPED
+211 MLVLPTELGPED

-245 SIPQTSDGTY
+245 GIPQTSDGTY

-268 TISMSSA
+268 TISMSAA

-283 GSKLY
+283 GSKIY

-310 IADLINSDPNIVA
+310 IAELINSDPNIVT

-330 ARYTQGLK
+330 ARYTTGLK
-338 NVNTIKNGLE
+338 NVNSVKNGLE

-373 ESLAVPAT
+373 ESLTTPAT
-381 TSTSTTSTTNTTTK
+381 TSTTSTTK

>member
-24 IAAVVV
+24 IAAVAV
-30 GLLYMKIKN
+30 GLLYMKMKN
-39 LQSKLQEY
+39 LQDKLQKYE
-47 QANEVTSDI
+47 ANESTAKI
-56 FVLNQDV
+56 YVLNQDV

-68 LESSMFSKKKIATAM
+68 LESSMFSEKQIAKAM
-83 IPANATNDIIST
+83 IPENATTNIVST
-95 LGSYSLRDTSGNRIY
+95 LSSYSLRDTSGNRIY
-110 VGKEEK
+110 VGTDEK
-116 NGTSYYFVKIN
+116 NKEKYYFVKIN
-127 NTDCKIYITNDQGKE
+127 NTDCKIYIANDQGKE

-150 EDKAYYYE
+150 EDKAFYYE
-158 GNNNNANNRR
+158 GNNNNASNRR
-168 DITVATNAVVAKV
+168 DITVATDAVIAKV
-181 AMTTNTVITSSL
+181 AMTANTVITSSL

-211 MLVLPTELAPED
+211 MLVLPTELGPED

-245 SIPQTSDGTY
+245 GIPQTSDGTY

-268 TISMSSA
+268 TISMSAA

-283 GSKLY
+283 GSKIY

-310 IADLINSDPNIVA
+310 IAELINSDPNIVT

-330 ARYTQGLK
+330 ARYTTGLK
-338 NVNTIKNGLE
+338 NVNSVKNGLE
-348 RNDENVKTKTD
+348 RNDENVKTKID

-373 ESLAVPAT
+373 ESLTTPAT
-381 TSTSTTSTTNTTTK
+381 TSTTK

>member
-24 IAAVVV
+24 IAAVAV
-30 GLLYMKIKN
+30 GLLYMKMKN
-39 LQSKLQEY
+39 LQDKLQKYE
-47 QANEVTSDI
+47 ANESTAKI
-56 FVLNQDV
+56 YVLNQDV

-68 LESSMFSKKKIATAM
+68 LESSMFSEKQIAKAM
-83 IPANATNDIIST
+83 IPENATTNIVST
-95 LGSYSLRDTSGNRIY
+95 LSSYSLRDTSGNRIY
-110 VGKEEK
+110 VGTDEK
-116 NGTSYYFVKIN
+116 NKEKYYFVKIN
-127 NTDCKIYITNDQGKE
+127 NTDCKIYIANDQGKE

-150 EDKAYYYE
+150 EDKAFYYE
-158 GNNNNANNRR
+158 ENNNNASNRR
-168 DITVATNAVVAKV
+168 DITVATDAVIAKV
-181 AMTTNTVITSSL
+181 AMTANTVITSSL

-211 MLVLPTELAPED
+211 MLVLPTELGPED

-245 SIPQTSDGTY
+245 GIPQTSDGTY

-268 TISMSSA
+268 TISMSAA

-283 GSKLY
+283 GSKIY

-310 IADLINSDPNIVA
+310 IAELINSDPNIVT

-330 ARYTQGLK
+330 ARYTTGLK
-338 NVNTIKNGLE
+338 NVNSVKNGLE

-373 ESLAVPAT
+373 ESLTTPAT
-381 TSTSTTSTTNTTTK
+381 TSTTSTTSTTK

>member
-24 IAAVVV
+24 IAAVAV
-30 GLLYMKIKN
+30 GLLYMKMKN
-39 LQSKLQEY
+39 LQDKLQKYE
-47 QANEVTSDI
+47 ANESTANI
-56 FVLNQDV
+56 YVLNQDV

-68 LESSMFSKKKIATAM
+68 LESSMFSEKQIAKAM
-83 IPANATNDIIST
+83 IPENATTNIVST
-95 LGSYSLRDTSGNRIY
+95 LSSYSLRDTSGNRIY
-110 VGKEEK
+110 VGNDEK
-116 NGTSYYFVKIN
+116 NGGKYYFVKIN
-127 NTDCKIYITNDQGKE
+127 NTDCKIYIAKDQGKE

-158 GNNNNANNRR
+158 GNNNNASNRR
-168 DITVATNAVVAKV
+168 DITVATDAVVAKV
-181 AMTTNTVITSSL
+181 AMTANTVITSSL

-211 MLVLPTELAPED
+211 MLVLPTELGPED

-245 SIPQTSDGTY
+245 GIPQTSDGTY

-268 TISMSSA
+268 TISMSAA

-283 GSKLY
+283 GSKIY

-304 FIPTQE
+304 FIPTKE
-310 IADLINSDPNIVA
+310 IAELINSDPNVVT
-323 TAREALK
+323 TARKALK
-330 ARYTQGLK
+330 ARYTTDLT
-338 NVNTIKNGLE
+338 NVNTVKNGLE
-348 RNDENVKTKTD
+348 KNDENVKTKTD

-373 ESLAVPAT
+373 ESLTTPAT
-381 TSTSTTSTTNTTTK
+381 TSTTK

>member
-24 IAAVVV
+24 IAAVAV
-30 GLLYMKIKN
+30 GLLYMKMKN
-39 LQSKLQEY
+39 LQDKLQKYE
-47 QANEVTSDI
+47 ANESTAKI
-56 FVLNQDV
+56 YVLNQDV

-68 LESSMFSKKKIATAM
+68 LESSMFSEKQIAKAM
-83 IPANATNDIIST
+83 IPENATTNIVST
-95 LGSYSLRDTSGNRIY
+95 LSSYSLRDTSGNRIY
-110 VGKEEK
+110 VGNDEK
-116 NGTSYYFVKIN
+116 NGGKYYFVKIN
-127 NTDCKIYITNDQGKE
+127 NTDCKIYIAKDQGKE

-168 DITVATNAVVAKV
+168 DITVATDAVVAKV
-181 AMTTNTVITSSL
+181 AMTANTVITSSL

-211 MLVLPTELAPED
+211 MLVLPTELGPED

-245 SIPQTSDGTY
+245 GIPQTSDGTY

-268 TISMSSA
+268 TISMSAA

-283 GSKLY
+283 GSKIY

-304 FIPTQE
+304 FIPTKE
-310 IADLINSDPNIVA
+310 IAELINSDPNVVT
-323 TAREALK
+323 TARKALK
-330 ARYTQGLK
+330 ARYTTDLT
-338 NVNTIKNGLE
+338 NVNSVKNGLE
-348 RNDENVKTKTD
+348 RNDENVKTKID

-373 ESLAVPAT
+373 ESLTTPAT
-381 TSTSTTSTTNTTTK
+381 TSTTK

>member
-1 MAGNPMQRK
+1 MTGNPMQRK
-10 STGSF
+10 TTGSF

-24 IAAVVV
+24 IAVVVV
-30 GLLYMKIKN
+30 GLLYMKMKN
-39 LQSKLQEY
+39 LQDKLQKYE
-47 QANEVTSDI
+47 ANESTAKI
-56 FVLNQDV
+56 YVLNQDV

-68 LESSMFSKKKIATAM
+68 LESSMFSEKQIAKAM
-83 IPANATNDIIST
+83 IPENATTNIVST
-95 LGSYSLRDTSGNRIY
+95 LSSYSLRDTSGNRIY
-110 VGKEEK
+110 VGTDEK
-116 NGTSYYFVKIN
+116 NGGKYYFVKIN
-127 NTDCKIYITNDQGKE
+127 NTDCKIYIANDQGKE

-150 EDKAYYYE
+150 EDKAFYYE
-158 GNNNNANNRR
+158 GNNNNASNRR
-168 DITVATNAVVAKV
+168 DITVATDAVIAKV
-181 AMTTNTVITSSL
+181 AMTANTVITSSL

-211 MLVLPTELAPED
+211 MLVLPTELGPED

-245 SIPQTSDGTY
+245 GIPQTSDGTY

-268 TISMSSA
+268 TISMSAA

-283 GSKLY
+283 GSKIY

-310 IADLINSDPNIVA
+310 IAELINSDPNIVT

-330 ARYTQGLK
+330 ARYTTGLK
-338 NVNTIKNGLE
+338 NVNSVKNGLE

-373 ESLAVPAT
+373 ESLTTPAT
-381 TSTSTTSTTNTTTK
+381 TSTTSTTSTTK

>member
-1 MAGNPMQRK
+1 MTGNPMQRK

-24 IAAVVV
+24 IAVVVV
-30 GLLYMKIKN
+30 GLLYMKMKN
-39 LQSKLQEY
+39 LQDKLQKYE
-47 QANEVTSDI
+47 ANESTAKI
-56 FVLNQDV
+56 YVLNQDV

-68 LESSMFSKKKIATAM
+68 LESSMFSEKQIAKAM
-83 IPANATNDIIST
+83 IPENATTNIVST
-95 LGSYSLRDTSGNRIY
+95 LSSYSLRDTSGNRIY
-110 VGKEEK
+110 VGTDEK
-116 NGTSYYFVKIN
+116 NGGKYYFVKIN
-127 NTDCKIYITNDQGKE
+127 NTDCKIYIANDQGKE

-150 EDKAYYYE
+150 EDKAFYYE
-158 GNNNNANNRR
+158 GNNNNASNRR
-168 DITVATNAVVAKV
+168 DITVATDAVIAKV
-181 AMTTNTVITSSL
+181 AMTANTVITSSL

-211 MLVLPTELAPED
+211 MLVLPTELGPED

-245 SIPQTSDGTY
+245 GIPQTSDGTY

-268 TISMSSA
+268 TISMSAA

-283 GSKLY
+283 GSKIY

-310 IADLINSDPNIVA
+310 IAELINSDPNIVT

-330 ARYTQGLK
+330 ARYTTGLK
-338 NVNTIKNGLE
+338 NVNSVKNGLE

-373 ESLAVPAT
+373 ESLTTPAT
-381 TSTSTTSTTNTTTK
+381 TSTTSTTK

>member
-24 IAAVVV
+24 IAAVAV
-30 GLLYMKIKN
+30 GLLYMKMKN
-39 LQSKLQEY
+39 LQDKLQKYED
-47 QANEVTSDI
+47 NESTAKI
-56 FVLNQDV
+56 YVLNQDV

-68 LESSMFSKKKIATAM
+68 LESSMFSEKQIAKAV
-83 IPANATNDIIST
+83 IPENATTNIVST
-95 LGSYSLRDTSGNRIY
+95 LSSYSLRDTSGNRIY
-110 VGKEEK
+110 VGTDEK
-116 NGTSYYFVKIN
+116 NKEKYYFVKIN
-127 NTDCKIYITNDQGKE
+127 NTDCKIYIANDQGKE

-150 EDKAYYYE
+150 EDKAFYYE
-158 GNNNNANNRR
+158 GNNNNASNRR
-168 DITVATNAVVAKV
+168 DITVATDAVIAKV
-181 AMTTNTVITSSL
+181 AMTANTVITSSL

-211 MLVLPTELAPED
+211 MLVLPTELGPED

-245 SIPQTSDGTY
+245 GIPQTSDGTY

-268 TISMSSA
+268 TISMSAA

-283 GSKLY
+283 GSKIY

-310 IADLINSDPNIVA
+310 IAELINSDPNIVT

-330 ARYTQGLK
+330 ARYTTGLK
-338 NVNTIKNGLE
+338 NVNSVKNGLE
-348 RNDENVKTKTD
+348 RNDENVKTKID

-373 ESLAVPAT
+373 ESLTTPAT
-381 TSTSTTSTTNTTTK
+381 TSTTK

>member
-24 IAAVVV
+24 IAAVAV
-30 GLLYMKIKN
+30 GLLYMKMKN
-39 LQSKLQEY
+39 LQDKLQKYE
-47 QANEVTSDI
+47 ANESTAKI
-56 FVLNQDV
+56 YVLNQDV

-68 LESSMFSKKKIATAM
+68 LESSMFSEKQIAKAM
-83 IPANATNDIIST
+83 IPENATTNIVST
-95 LGSYSLRDTSGNRIY
+95 LSSYSLRDTSGNRIY
-110 VGKEEK
+110 VGNDEK
-116 NGTSYYFVKIN
+116 NGGKYYFVKIN
-127 NTDCKIYITNDQGKE
+127 NTDCKIYIAKDQGKE

-158 GNNNNANNRR
+158 GNNNNASNRR
-168 DITVATNAVVAKV
+168 DITVATDAVVAKV
-181 AMTTNTVITSSL
+181 AMTANTVITSSL

-245 SIPQTSDGTY
+245 GIPQTSDGTY

-268 TISMSSA
+268 TISMSAA

-283 GSKLY
+283 GSKIY

-304 FIPTQE
+304 FIPTKE
-310 IADLINSDPNIVA
+310 IAELINSDPNVVT
-323 TAREALK
+323 TARKALK
-330 ARYTQGLK
+330 ARYTTDLT
-338 NVNTIKNGLE
+338 NVNTVKNGLE
-348 RNDENVKTKTD
+348 KNDENVKTKTD

-373 ESLAVPAT
+373 ESLTTPAT
-381 TSTSTTSTTNTTTK
+381 TSTTK

>member
-1 MAGNPMQRK
+1 MTGNPMQRK

-24 IAAVVV
+24 IAVVVV
-30 GLLYMKIKN
+30 GLLYMRMKN
-39 LQSKLQEY
+39 LQDKLQKYE
-47 QANEVTSDI
+47 ANESTAKI
-56 FVLNQDV
+56 YVLNQDV

-68 LESSMFSKKKIATAM
+68 LESSMFSEKQIAKAM
-83 IPANATNDIIST
+83 IPENATTNIVST
-95 LGSYSLRDTSGNRIY
+95 LSSYSLRDTSGNRIY
-110 VGKEEK
+110 VGTDEK
-116 NGTSYYFVKIN
+116 NGGKYYFVKIN
-127 NTDCKIYITNDQGKE
+127 NTDCKIYIANDQGKE

-150 EDKAYYYE
+150 EDKAFYYE
-158 GNNNNANNRR
+158 GNNNNASNRR
-168 DITVATNAVVAKV
+168 DITVATDAVIAKV
-181 AMTTNTVITSSL
+181 AMTVNTVITSSL

-211 MLVLPTELAPED
+211 MLVLPTELGPED

-245 SIPQTSDGTY
+245 GIPQTSDGTY
-255 MADTITM
+255 MTDTITM

-268 TISMSSA
+268 TISMSAA

-283 GSKLY
+283 GSKIY

-310 IADLINSDPNIVA
+310 IAELINSDPNIVT

-330 ARYTQGLK
+330 ARYTTGLK
-338 NVNTIKNGLE
+338 NVNSVKNGLE

-373 ESLAVPAT
+373 ESLTTPAT
-381 TSTSTTSTTNTTTK
+381 TSTTSTTSTTK

>member
-24 IAAVVV
+24 IATVAV
-30 GLLYMKIKN
+30 GLLYMKMKN
-39 LQSKLQEY
+39 LQDKLQKYE
-47 QANEVTSDI
+47 ANESTAKI
-56 FVLNQDV
+56 YVLNQDV

-68 LESSMFSKKKIATAM
+68 LESSMFSEKQIAKAM
-83 IPANATNDIIST
+83 IPENATTNIVST
-95 LGSYSLRDTSGNRIY
+95 LSSYSLRDTSGNRIY
-110 VGKEEK
+110 VGTDEK
-116 NGTSYYFVKIN
+116 NGGKYYFVKIN
-127 NTDCKIYITNDQGKE
+127 NTDCKIYIAKDQGKE

-158 GNNNNANNRR
+158 GNNNNASNRR
-168 DITVATNAVVAKV
+168 DITVATDAVVAKV
-181 AMTTNTVITSSL
+181 AMTANTVITSSL

-245 SIPQTSDGTY
+245 GIPQTSDGTY

-268 TISMSSA
+268 TISMSAA

-283 GSKLY
+283 GSKIY

-304 FIPTQE
+304 FIPTKE
-310 IADLINSDPNIVA
+310 IAELINSDPNVVT
-323 TAREALK
+323 TARKALK
-330 ARYTQGLK
+330 ARYTTDLT
-338 NVNTIKNGLE
+338 NVNTVKNGLE
-348 RNDENVKTKTD
+348 KNDENVKTKTD

-373 ESLAVPAT
+373 ESLTTPAT
-381 TSTSTTSTTNTTTK
+381 TSTTK

>member
-1 MAGNPMQRK
+1 
-10 STGSF
+10 
-15 ILGMVVMLL
+15 MLL
-24 IAAVVV
+24 IAAAVV
-30 GLLYMKIKN
+30 GFLCMKMKN
-39 LQSKLQEY
+39 LQDKLQKYE
-47 QANEVTSDI
+47 ANESTANI
-56 FVLNQDV
+56 YVLNQDV

-68 LESSMFSKKKIATAM
+68 LESSMFSEKQIAKAM
-83 IPANATNDIIST
+83 IPENATTNIVST
-95 LGSYSLRDTSGNRIY
+95 LSSYSLRDTSGNRIY
-110 VGKEEK
+110 VGTDEK
-116 NGTSYYFVKIN
+116 NGGKYYFVKIN
-127 NTDCKIYITNDQGKE
+127 NTDCKIYIANDQGKE
-142 EVATNLTA
+142 EVATSLTA

-158 GNNNNANNRR
+158 ENNNNASNRR
-168 DITVATNAVVAKV
+168 DITVATDAVVAKV
-181 AMTTNTVITSSL
+181 AMTANTVITSSL

-245 SIPQTSDGTY
+245 GIPQTSDGTY

-268 TISMSSA
+268 TISMSAA

-283 GSKLY
+283 GSKIY

-297 QEKSIET
+297 QEKSTET

-310 IADLINSDPNIVA
+310 IAELINSDPNIVT

-330 ARYTQGLK
+330 ARYTTGLK
-338 NVNTIKNGLE
+338 NVNAVKNGLE

-381 TSTSTTSTTNTTTK
+381 TSTTSTSTTTGTTK

>member
-1 MAGNPMQRK
+1 MTGNPMQRK

-24 IAAVVV
+24 IAVVVV
-30 GLLYMKIKN
+30 GLLYMRMKN
-39 LQSKLQEY
+39 LQDKLQKYE
-47 QANEVTSDI
+47 ANESTAKI
-56 FVLNQDV
+56 YVLNQDV

-68 LESSMFSKKKIATAM
+68 LESSMFSEKQIAKAM
-83 IPANATNDIIST
+83 IPENATTNIVST
-95 LGSYSLRDTSGNRIY
+95 LSSYSLRDTSGNRIY
-110 VGKEEK
+110 VGTDEK
-116 NGTSYYFVKIN
+116 NGGKYYFVKIN
-127 NTDCKIYITNDQGKE
+127 NTDCKIYIANDQGKE

-150 EDKAYYYE
+150 EDKAFYYE
-158 GNNNNANNRR
+158 GNNNNTSNRR
-168 DITVATNAVVAKV
+168 DITVATDAVIAKV
-181 AMTTNTVITSSL
+181 AMTANTVITSSL

-211 MLVLPTELAPED
+211 MLVLPTELGPED

-245 SIPQTSDGTY
+245 GIPQTSDGTY
-255 MADTITM
+255 MTDTITM

-268 TISMSSA
+268 TISMSAA

-283 GSKLY
+283 GSKIY

-310 IADLINSDPNIVA
+310 IAELINSDPNIVT

-330 ARYTQGLK
+330 ARYTTGLK
-338 NVNTIKNGLE
+338 NVNSVKNGLE

-373 ESLAVPAT
+373 ESLTTPAT
-381 TSTSTTSTTNTTTK
+381 TSTTSTTK

>member
-1 MAGNPMQRK
+1 MTGNPMQRK

-24 IAAVVV
+24 IAVVVV
-30 GLLYMKIKN
+30 GLLYMKMKN
-39 LQSKLQEY
+39 LQDKLQKYE
-47 QANEVTSDI
+47 ANESTAKI
-56 FVLNQDV
+56 YVLNQDV

-68 LESSMFSKKKIATAM
+68 LESSMFSEKQIAKAM
-83 IPANATNDIIST
+83 IPENATTNIVST
-95 LGSYSLRDTSGNRIY
+95 LSSYSLRDTSGNRIY
-110 VGKEEK
+110 VGTDEK
-116 NGTSYYFVKIN
+116 NGGKYYFVKIN
-127 NTDCKIYITNDQGKE
+127 NTDCKIYIANDQGKE

-150 EDKAYYYE
+150 EDKAFYYE
-158 GNNNNANNRR
+158 GNNNNASNRR
-168 DITVATNAVVAKV
+168 DITVATDAVIAKV
-181 AMTTNTVITSSL
+181 AMTANTVITSSL

-211 MLVLPTELAPED
+211 MLVLPTELGPED

-245 SIPQTSDGTY
+245 GIPQTSDGTY

-268 TISMSSA
+268 TISMSAA

-283 GSKLY
+283 GSKIY

-310 IADLINSDPNIVA
+310 IAELINSDPNIVT

-330 ARYTQGLK
+330 ARYTTGLK
-338 NVNTIKNGLE
+338 NVNSVKNGLE
-348 RNDENVKTKTD
+348 RNDENFKTKTD

-373 ESLAVPAT
+373 ESLTTPAT
-381 TSTSTTSTTNTTTK
+381 TSTTSTTK

>member
-1 MAGNPMQRK
+1 MTGNPMQRK

-24 IAAVVV
+24 IAAVAV
-30 GLLYMKIKN
+30 GLLYMKMKN
-39 LQSKLQEY
+39 LQDKLQKYE
-47 QANEVTSDI
+47 ANESTAKI
-56 FVLNQDV
+56 YVLNQDV

-68 LESSMFSKKKIATAM
+68 LESSMFSEKQIAKAM
-83 IPANATNDIIST
+83 IPENATTNIVST
-95 LGSYSLRDTSGNRIY
+95 LSSYSLRDTSGNRIY
-110 VGKEEK
+110 VGTDEK
-116 NGTSYYFVKIN
+116 NKEKYYFVKIN
-127 NTDCKIYITNDQGKE
+127 NTDCKIYIANDQGKE

-150 EDKAYYYE
+150 EDKAFYYE
-158 GNNNNANNRR
+158 GNNNNASNRR
-168 DITVATNAVVAKV
+168 DITVATDAVIAKV
-181 AMTTNTVITSSL
+181 AMTANTVITSSL

-211 MLVLPTELAPED
+211 MLVLPTELGPED

-245 SIPQTSDGTY
+245 GIPQTSDGTY

-268 TISMSSA
+268 TISMSAA

-283 GSKLY
+283 GSKIY

-310 IADLINSDPNIVA
+310 IAELINSDPNIVT

-330 ARYTQGLK
+330 ARYTTGLK
-338 NVNTIKNGLE
+338 NVNSVKNGLE

-373 ESLAVPAT
+373 ESLTTPAT
-381 TSTSTTSTTNTTTK
+381 TSTTSTTSTTK